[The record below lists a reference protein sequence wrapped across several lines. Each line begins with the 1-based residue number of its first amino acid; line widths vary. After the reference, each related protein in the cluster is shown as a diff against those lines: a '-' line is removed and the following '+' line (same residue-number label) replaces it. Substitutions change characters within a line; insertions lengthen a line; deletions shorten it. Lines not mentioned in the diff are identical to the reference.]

1 MSDPIETICELVGC
15 SRQLA
20 EESYAETKNV
30 VESVD
35 KLLTTPPKKY
45 TLPVVQK
52 TEKSPEQIEL
62 ERIRKLME
70 QAELEIQE
78 KIKHKTLT
86 GSNPLGSSE
95 SDETT
100 DHPEETAPQSSCF
113 QECQLPVLE
122 SAAQRQETVCL

>member
-1 MSDPIETICELVGC
+1 MSDPIGTICDLVGC
-15 SRQLA
+15 SREIA
-20 EESYAETKNV
+20 EESYTRTKNV
-30 VESVD
+30 LESVD

-45 TLPVVQK
+45 ILPVVR
-52 TEKSPEQIEL
+52 KSERTPEQIEL

-70 QAELEIQE
+70 DAEREIQD
-78 KIKHKTLT
+78 KIREKTLT

-100 DHPEETAPQSSCF
+100 DRHEETAQQSSYF

-122 SAAQRQETVCL
+122 SEAQTQETACQ